1 MSRAR
6 LITRLE
12 ICVALTACL
21 AGILAVDYGRP
32 LCYADGSLAEIIPN
46 RRSPDNL
53 LDYYATAHERQ
64 DIIMYQQAL
73 HDLFRFELIIGGV
86 GISDVP
92 PERVC
97 FKRAKAIKAT
107 RNMFNDGRIG
117 DIDIDLLPVDEW
129 TPCSEVCTIEE
140 GIAKTFEALR
150 ITLDPVIHITIQE
163 PNGESWIFG
172 LHHTWLH
179 ITVVPDPNLP
189 GSWVI
194 LRIRE
199 ELEPA

>member
-1 MSRAR
+1 MSRAH
-6 LITRLE
+6 LMTRLQACAA
-12 ICVALTACL
+12 ITVCLT
-21 AGILAVDYGRP
+21 GVLAVDYGNPR
-32 LCYADGSLAEIIPN
+32 CYADGSQGQIPLN
-46 RRSPDNL
+46 RQSPDNL
-53 LDYYATAHERQ
+53 LRFYAAAHERQ
-64 DIIMYQQAL
+64 DIIMYQEAL

-97 FKRAKAIKAT
+97 FNRAKAISAT
-107 RNMFNDGRIG
+107 RKMFNDVRIA
-117 DIDIDLLPVDEW
+117 DIDIDLLPVDDW
-129 TPCSEVCTIEE
+129 SPCREVCPVGE
-140 GIAKTFEALR
+140 GISRTFDALR
-150 ITLDPVIHITIQE
+150 ITLDPVIYLTIEE

-172 LHHTWLH
+172 LHHTWFH